1 MGGEEAIIAGEN
13 GIVFMTVRAN
23 PLVILEAG
31 HILPGPYHS
40 APRRS
45 EPDTSPRLHRL
56 VTAFPGGLHSVVKNL
71 LFGNNRAPIWH
82 FPCKGPGESPN
93 RPPCPALL
101 PGTAADAV
109 LRQLRE
115 VTSSTG
121 ADRRTA
127 QRI

>member
-56 VTAFPGGLHSVVKNL
+56 STAFPGGLHSVVKTL
-71 LFGNNRAPIWH
+71 LFGNNRAPIRH
-82 FPCKGPGESPN
+82 FPCKGAGESSN
-93 RPPCPALL
+93 KPPLPALL
-101 PGTAADAV
+101 RGTGADSG
-109 LRQLRE
+109 LRTLAE
-115 VTSSTG
+115 VTSAS
-121 ADRRTA
+121 RTA
-127 QRI
+127 SRR

>member
-45 EPDTSPRLHRL
+45 EPDTPPRLHRL
-56 VTAFPGGLHSVVKNL
+56 VTAFPGGLHSVGKTL
-71 LFGNNRAPIWH
+71 LFGNNRAPIRH
-82 FPCKGPGESPN
+82 FPCKGAGVSSN
-93 RPPCPALL
+93 RPPLPALL
-101 PGTAADAV
+101 PC
-109 LRQLRE
+109 
-115 VTSSTG
+115 TG
-121 ADRRTA
+121 ADSGLRTLA
-127 QRI
+127 EGTSAGLTGCER